1 LDNQASH
8 QYSFTSPSYFFMR
21 SSLSFL
27 LAIMLSLNA
36 AYVASVGVCDA
47 LEHTSIH
54 TTHLGHHSHGHSGG
68 HDHDDQL
75 ASDDESDQTT
85 SVSDHLHF
93 HVHPGFSTI
102 LPDVIGVTPLT
113 GGSIRIAI
121 PAEILIS
128 VPPTLLERPPRAT
141 LA

>member
-1 LDNQASH
+1 
-8 QYSFTSPSYFFMR
+8 MR
-21 SSLSFL
+21 SSLSTL

-36 AYVASVGVCDA
+36 AYVVSVGVCDA

-54 TTHLGHHSHGHSGG
+54 TTHLGHHSHGHSDG
-68 HDHDDQL
+68 HDHDDKF
-75 ASDDESDQTT
+75 ASVDETDQTT
-85 SVSDHLHF
+85 SASDHLHF

-113 GGSIRIAI
+113 GGSIKNAI